1 MNDDY
6 FDGRNGRG
14 PGANVDW
21 VDYQRGRNDAERARQ
36 NAVASSPPAKSPSPW
51 GGGGGG
57 GDGGGGGGGLGILVV
72 AGAVLAAIGV
82 GIALAVTLLL
92 PALIAA
98 LLVFAAA
105 RLRPGRQAPTYG
117 EAYGAALIGLMAYVL
132 ITAGVGFG
140 LTLLLDGR
148 RQPGLLFELARI
160 ATAALQVGLVSL
172 ESADVAG
179 RVLEQLS
186 AAAEDPRWRPG
197 MLAGA
202 LAMLHGPGLLA
213 CALVLRWRLDATF
226 GGWLGFLAACVVS
239 LLAVLA
245 SIFSSAWAF
254 VFLVRHA
261 EVLRFATDAAVLN
274 AAFVAGLVLLAH
286 VAIGGAL
293 AALLL
298 YAVLRPRF
306 GAAAA
311 AGAPPAPRYLACYG
325 SGSFVMLAY
334 GLLLTVGFWLFRE
347 GDALLAALRGGEGPA
362 ALAALPGP
370 ALRDFL
376 LLQTPALALGV
387 AMMAAQPGRREA
399 GSARRAVI
407 ALAFAVGL
415 PLAALLTLSIAAPRS
430 ADQFAVQRQPLLQ
443 ALGLQPLMTGLRPG
457 AAAASAFDGE
467 WYSAQ
472 RRYGLRIAGVR
483 GFVTVPGGGALQ
495 AGHTVLSIEAVAGRG
510 FRGQHIA
517 PDGRWQPVTGEL
529 LDAQTLRLRNATT
542 AWTLSRR

>member
-1 MNDDY
+1 MSDDY

-21 VDYQRGRNDAERARQ
+21 VEYQRGRNDAERARQ
-36 NAVASSPPAKSPSPW
+36 NAVASSPPARSPSPW
-51 GGGGGG
+51 
-57 GDGGGGGGGLGILVV
+57 GDGGGGGGGGGNAGAGLGILFV
-72 AGAVLAAIGV
+72 AGAALVAIGV
-82 GIALAVTLLL
+82 GIALAITLLL

-117 EAYGAALIGLMAYVL
+117 EAYGAALLGLMVYVL
-132 ITAGVGFG
+132 ITAGVGFV
-140 LTLLLDGR
+140 LVALLDGP

-160 ATAALQVGLVSL
+160 AMAALQVGLVSL

-179 RVLEQLS
+179 RVLEQLG

-202 LAMLHGPGLLA
+202 LAMLYGPGLLA

-226 GGWLGFLAACVVS
+226 GGWLGFVAACGVSLAAVV
-239 LLAVLA
+239 A
-245 SIFSSAWAF
+245 SIFSSAWGF

-286 VAIGGAL
+286 VVVGGAL

-306 GAAAA
+306 GAAAT
-311 AGAPPAPRYLACYG
+311 GAPPAPHVLAGYG
-325 SGSFVMLAY
+325 SGCFVMLAY
-334 GLLLTVGFWLFRE
+334 GLLLTGGFWLFRE
-347 GDALLAALRGGEGPA
+347 GDALLAALRGGDGPA
-362 ALAALPGP
+362 TLAALPGP

-387 AMMAAQPGRREA
+387 AMMVSQPSRHEA
-399 GSARRAVI
+399 GAARRAVV
-407 ALAFAVGL
+407 ALVFAIGL
-415 PLAALLTLSIAAPRS
+415 PLAALLTLSIAVPRS
-430 ADQFAVQRQPLLQ
+430 GDQFAVRRQPLLQ
-443 ALGLQPLMTGLRPG
+443 ALGLQPLIDGLRP
-457 AAAASAFDGE
+457 APAAASAFDGE

-495 AGHTVLSIEAVAGRG
+495 AGHIVLSIEAVAGRG
-510 FRGQHIA
+510 FRGQHLA
-517 PDGRWQPVTGEL
+517 PDGRWQAVNGEL
-529 LDAQTLRLRNATT
+529 VDAQTLRLRGATT
-542 AWTLSRR
+542 SWTLSRR